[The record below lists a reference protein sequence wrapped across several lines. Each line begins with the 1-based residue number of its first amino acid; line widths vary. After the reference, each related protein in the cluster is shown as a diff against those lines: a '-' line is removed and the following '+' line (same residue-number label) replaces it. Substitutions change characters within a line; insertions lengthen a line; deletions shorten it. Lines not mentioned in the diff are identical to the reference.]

1 MVPTERRHGVS
12 PADAYVLIVRDV
24 PSRPTAA
31 IIVLVAVIEIIQPV
45 VNIEIQ
51 AVTVTEPMR
60 EFGIK
65 IVEKIVPVETGE
77 FDDRGQQEGVH
88 SPGAD
93 REGGLPFPDG
103 SFQVQFVA

>member
-51 AVTVTEPMR
+51 AVTVTALT
-60 EFGIK
+60 
-65 IVEKIVPVETGE
+65 EKEVFPFQMGPSRCSLSLSMLT
-77 FDDRGQQEGVH
+77 
-88 SPGAD
+88 PK
-93 REGGLPFPDG
+93 LP
-103 SFQVQFVA
+103 